1 MTGAFLLCIAYRM
14 GASDEVKEMLWEAW
28 PGVAT
33 ETGTLAE
40 ALRGDW
46 DDEAVL
52 RIVAS
57 APEVRCE
64 Y

>member
-1 MTGAFLLCIAYRM
+1 M

-28 PGVAT
+28 PGVDA

-40 ALRGDW
+40 AFKENWGG
-46 DDEAVL
+46 EAVR

-57 APEVRCE
+57 APEVRCQ